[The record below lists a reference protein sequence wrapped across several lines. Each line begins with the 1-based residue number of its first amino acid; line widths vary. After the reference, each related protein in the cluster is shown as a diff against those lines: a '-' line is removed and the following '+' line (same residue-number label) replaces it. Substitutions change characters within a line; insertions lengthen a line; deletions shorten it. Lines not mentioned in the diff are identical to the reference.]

1 MISNPDDSSPTI
13 VTLNPISSLETK
25 LLARFDKVR
34 NKLKIKNLQEEKE
47 RLWIRV
53 SFLNKKVISLESRHN
68 ILEQYGR
75 RNNLQITGISD
86 SKPQKRFRK

>member
-47 RLWIRV
+47 RL
-53 SFLNKKVISLESRHN
+53 
-68 ILEQYGR
+68 
-75 RNNLQITGISD
+75 
-86 SKPQKRFRK
+86 